1 MDVSL
6 HPRERTIRGRMTSGH
21 PASARAAP
29 WYVPSRTFSPRQRLR
44 LAAGGRHAKWH
55 CVHVSTRARASTPLA
70 TVALKS
76 KRQGARVVRR
86 LAVVWVGVGGLSGGD
101 PARLVD
107 MTPYRR
113 PAAPCWRAR
122 LAPVGVG
129 TPYHTCSQRVLHSL
143 TPGRRAGRDVGLVGH
158 VPAVTS
164 SP

>member
-1 MDVSL
+1 M
-6 HPRERTIRGRMTSGH
+6 
-21 PASARAAP
+21 
-29 WYVPSRTFSPRQRLR
+29 
-44 LAAGGRHAKWH
+44 
-55 CVHVSTRARASTPLA
+55 
-70 TVALKS
+70 ALKS

-164 SP
+164 SPQAGPARRAETKGVRTDDRTGPYRPYARERKEKRTAGGQQREGHERERG

>member
-1 MDVSL
+1 MSL

-55 CVHVSTRARASTPLA
+55 CVHASTRARASTPLA

-86 LAVVWVGVGGLSGGD
+86 LAVVWVGVGGRWQ
-101 PARLVD
+101 ARQMALRARIHTRTRKHASLD
-107 MTPYRR
+107 DGTQKQEAGRTRR
-113 PAAPCWRAR
+113 P
-122 LAPVGVG
+122 
-129 TPYHTCSQRVLHSL
+129 Q
-143 TPGRRAGRDVGLVGH
+143 AGRSVGRCRRSLRRR
-158 VPAVTS
+158 PRA
-164 SP
+164 PR